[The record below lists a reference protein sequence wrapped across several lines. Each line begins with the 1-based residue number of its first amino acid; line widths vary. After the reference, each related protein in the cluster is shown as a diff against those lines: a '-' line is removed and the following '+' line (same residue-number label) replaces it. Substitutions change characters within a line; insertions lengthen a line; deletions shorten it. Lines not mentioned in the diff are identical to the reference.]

1 MAPEEKSIARGSQ
14 SYSIGETEWQV
25 RAKNVLGHYELD
37 ISDLRRLP
45 AGLVNLTIKVKTVE
59 GDFYI
64 LQRLNRVFDST
75 VNQNIEIVTSYLS
88 RLGVLTPLILRTSDG
103 AIDVQ
108 SEGEIW
114 RLLSFVDGKVLER
127 CDTSEIAREAGRLLS
142 SFHRSVLGFSERLPT
157 SRQPIHDIARHLDRL
172 AKARDECSGHPLY
185 EDVCRLSEQVGR
197 LRADSSVLTSWK
209 ERLVHGDPKISN
221 IVFDETSG
229 RGVCFID
236 LDTLSFMPLVWELG
250 DAFRS
255 WCNPAG
261 EDHPKAIFDIDLFR
275 HALEAYADGA
285 RDFIED
291 DEIRMIAPAI
301 LEVHLELAIRFLTDA
316 LEETYFSWESE
327 RYSTQGEH
335 NLARA
340 RGQLAAGASFARQLK
355 LAERLIFQT
364 FN

>member
-1 MAPEEKSIARGSQ
+1 MRGSQ

-25 RAKNVLGHYELD
+25 RAKDVLGHYELD
-37 ISDLRRLP
+37 ISDLRQLP
-45 AGLVNLTIKVKTVE
+45 AGLVNLTIKVQTIE

-88 RLGVLTPLILRTSDG
+88 RLGVSTPLILRTIDG

-108 SEGEIW
+108 NEGEIW
-114 RLLSFVDGKVLER
+114 RLLSFVDGKVSER
-127 CDTSEIAREAGRLLS
+127 CDTPKMAREAGRLLS
-142 SFHRSVLGFSERLPT
+142 SFHRSVLGFSERLRT
-157 SRQPIHDIARHLDRL
+157 SRQPIHNITRHLDRL

-185 EDVCRLSEQVGR
+185 EDVCRLSEQAGR
-197 LRADSSVLTSWK
+197 LRADSTVFPLSK

-221 IVFDETSG
+221 IVFDKTSG

-236 LDTLSFMPLVWELG
+236 LDTLSFMPVAWELG

-255 WCNPAG
+255 WCNPIG
-261 EDHPKAIFDIDLFR
+261 EDHPKAIFDIDLFQN
-275 HALEAYADGA
+275 ALEGYADGA

-291 DEIRMIAPAI
+291 DEIRMIVPAI

-327 RYSTQGEH
+327 RYSTRGEH

-340 RGQLAAGASFARQLK
+340 HGQLAAGASFARQLK
-355 LAERLIFQT
+355 LAERLVFRA
-364 FN
+364 FK